1 MSTRGALDPR
11 IQVLVTT
18 PNEAD
23 SAGHGELRAIGEA
36 DRPPMAELVDRE
48 WLRQREPVRG
58 SAIETVG
65 LAVHAGHPELAMVN
79 LPTALVEPGVHLL
92 RKLAAYVLGGGRL
105 DDGELM
111 QLDEGL
117 PSLVGFHEAPSLSG
131 PDELVLRVVMLS

>member
-1 MSTRGALDPR
+1 VSARGALDPR

-18 PNEAD
+18 PNEAG
-23 SAGHGELRAIGEA
+23 SAGHEELRAIGEA
-36 DRPPMAELVDRE
+36 DRPPMGELLERG
-48 WLRQREPVRG
+48 WLRQGEPVRG

-79 LPTALVEPGVHLL
+79 LPTALVEPGVQLL

-131 PDELVLRVVMLS
+131 PDELVLRVVLLS

>member
-1 MSTRGALDPR
+1 
-11 IQVLVTT
+11 
-18 PNEAD
+18 
-23 SAGHGELRAIGEA
+23 
-36 DRPPMAELVDRE
+36 MAELLERA
-48 WLRQREPVRG
+48 WLRQGEPVRG

-65 LAVHAGHPELAMVN
+65 LVVHAGHPELAMVN
-79 LPTALVEPGVHLL
+79 LPTALVEPGVQLL

-131 PDELVLRVVMLS
+131 PDELVLRVVLLS

>member
-1 MSTRGALDPR
+1 VSTRGALDPR

-18 PNEAD
+18 PNEPEA
-23 SAGHGELRAIGEA
+23 AGHEELRAIGEE
-36 DRPPMAELVDRE
+36 DRPDLADLLERQ
-48 WLRQREPVRG
+48 WLGQGSPIRG

-65 LAVHAGHPELAMVN
+65 LAVHAGHPELALVN
-79 LPTALVEPGVHLL
+79 LPTALLEPGVQLL
-92 RKLAAYVLGGGRL
+92 RRLAAYVLGGGRL

-117 PSLVGFHEAPSLSG
+117 PSLVGFHEAPSLTG

>member
-1 MSTRGALDPR
+1 VSTRGALDPR

-18 PNEAD
+18 PNEPD
-23 SAGHGELRAIGEA
+23 SAGHEELRTIGEA
-36 DRPPMAELVDRE
+36 ERPPMAELMDRP
-48 WLRQREPVRG
+48 WLRQGQPVRG

-79 LPTALVEPGVHLL
+79 VPTALLEPGVQLL
-92 RKLAAYVLGGGRL
+92 RRLAAYVLGGGRL

-117 PSLVGFHEAPSLSG
+117 PSLVGFHQAPSLTG
-131 PDELVLRVVMLS
+131 PDELVLRVVLLS